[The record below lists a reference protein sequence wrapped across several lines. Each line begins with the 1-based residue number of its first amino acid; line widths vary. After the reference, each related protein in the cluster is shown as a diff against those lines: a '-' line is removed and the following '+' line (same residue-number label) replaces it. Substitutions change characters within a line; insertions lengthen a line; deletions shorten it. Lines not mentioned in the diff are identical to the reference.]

1 MTLES
6 VASIQTLSLS
16 PVAYQIVLISM
27 HYLIMYNDE
36 VSMII
41 LF

>member
-16 PVAYQIVLISM
+16 PLAYQVVLISM
-27 HYLIMYNDE
+27 HYLMMFNGE